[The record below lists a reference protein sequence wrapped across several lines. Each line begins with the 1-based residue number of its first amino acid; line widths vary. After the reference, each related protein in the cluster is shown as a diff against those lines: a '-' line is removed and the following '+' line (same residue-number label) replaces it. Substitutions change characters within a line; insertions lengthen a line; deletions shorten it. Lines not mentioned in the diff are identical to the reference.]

1 MIMAL
6 IYSKEKMF
14 SQQHYRLSKTFLFI
28 LVFFT
33 FSSCKSYLVG
43 NMYAVS
49 RYSGK
54 MINMNYVIS
63 GNKITISGKSL
74 ANEYMTGQVLSPK
87 KIKEMNTTGFIKL
100 PSNGRR
106 GYDYSFVR
114 LVSTPSGEILDCF
127 IITNSKTKF
136 YKGGYGSCYNAEG
149 DAFNLHIDMTTFPLF

>member
-14 SQQHYRLSKTFLFI
+14 SQQHYSLYRKFI
-28 LVFFT
+28 VLVGLLT
-33 FSSCKSYLVG
+33 LASCNNYLVG

-49 RYSGK
+49 RYTGK

-63 GNKITISGKSL
+63 GKNVTISGKSL
-74 ANEYMTGQVLSPK
+74 KNEYITGQVLSPA
-87 KIKEMNTTGFIKL
+87 KIKEMNVSGFIKL

-114 LVSTPSGEILDCF
+114 LVSTPGGEILDCF
-127 IITNSKTKF
+127 IIQNSKKKF
-136 YKGGYGSCYNAEG
+136 NKGGYGSCYDATG
-149 DAFNLHIDMTTFPLF
+149 DVFNLNIDASSLF